1 MIVARRS
8 VYTQICSSLLHI
20 PSHNAGPEALLWGRF
35 CYHGDDTE
43 QKESSLGTTRAMCM
57 CVRTTTGIYRTGTFI
72 SLSVSQCQVMRS
84 LIMLKDSHSICVLG
98 TFIHRLTECDKI
110 ATVVE
115 NGVFYS
121 SKNSQPFVSKCYSD
135 HGFLYRII
143 LTFFTDLVLYLFR
156 IFRGGVRVGFL

>member
-1 MIVARRS
+1 VTVTRRS

-20 PSHNAGPEALLWGRF
+20 PCHDAGLEALLWGRF

-57 CVRTTTGIYRTGTFI
+57 CVRTVTGIYRAGTFI
-72 SLSVSQCQVMRS
+72 SPSVSECQVKRS
-84 LIMLKDSHSICVLG
+84 LVMLKDSHGICVFG
-98 TFIHRLTECDKI
+98 TLRHRLTECDNI

-121 SKNSQPFVSKCYSD
+121 TQELATIRRKTLCRPWRPLSHNLDFILQTS
-135 HGFLYRII
+135 LYIC
-143 LTFFTDLVLYLFR
+143 
-156 IFRGGVRVGFL
+156 